1 MKNKEI
7 LSKMFKIYGNPSI
20 DWMGFR
26 VTENNP
32 ITFHHIIE
40 ERNGGKGNIH
50 NGALLTNY
58 AHQELHK
65 LEISDKELYDEYQ
78 YWFKVIND
86 MKCPPTK
93 EIKNI
98 MRHLKL
104 RFLTAIQVNEI
115 IKEEMDYYDECL
127 RKEICM
133 IRQEKKQKERK
144 HTI

>member
-1 MKNKEI
+1 MKNKDVLE
-7 LSKMFKIYGNPSI
+7 KMFKIFGYPTV

-26 VTENNP
+26 VTEENP
-32 ITFHHIIE
+32 ITFHHIVE

-58 AHQELHK
+58 AHQALHK
-65 LEISDKELYDEYQ
+65 LEISDKGLYDEYQ

-93 EIKNI
+93 EIMRT

-104 RFLTAIQVNEI
+104 RFITAIQVNR
-115 IKEEMDYYDECL
+115 L
-127 RKEICM
+127 L
-133 IRQEKKQKERK
+133 KKKW
-144 HTI
+144 TIMMNV